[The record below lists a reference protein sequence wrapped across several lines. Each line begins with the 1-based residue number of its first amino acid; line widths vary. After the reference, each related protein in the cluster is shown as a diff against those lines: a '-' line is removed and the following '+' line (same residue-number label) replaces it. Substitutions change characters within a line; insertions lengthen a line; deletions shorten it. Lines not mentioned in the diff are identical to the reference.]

1 MAVVKL
7 VEEPRLFSGP
17 DSGYRRLGLALL
29 LATTVLLWATA
40 AAAQTIFIESF
51 ESGNFCA
58 WNSTVGVPGPFVES
72 FTGADGDPWPA
83 PWLAVGGVALA
94 DLQAGRARFR
104 SVPSGYSLARLFA
117 PVDTRDV
124 ELRFTV
130 VFEDI
135 ATQGVGF
142 YVRHNGG
149 YLQQTT
155 PSGQGY
161 AVFVEGFRALPGI
174 GVWREVDGVEQQ
186 IQILFDAAL
195 NFQNGVPYRV
205 RFRVNQVDS
214 ATTLLQAKVWPEA
227 GVEPEG
233 WQVEATDSTPALQ
246 GISGGIAPD
255 SWSAIQSP
263 GPITAHT
270 FIDDI
275 EVEAL
280 CNPLAGRGVVET
292 VAETFTFTEGPLW
305 RDDHLLFSDITAD
318 TIHRLDPPASFA
330 VFRSPSD
337 RANGLALLPGS
348 GELLACEHAT
358 RRLSRTDGAGVVSP
372 LEDNYLGMRFN
383 SPNDL
388 VVRSDGTVYFTDPDY
403 GLASPGDRELPF
415 NGLFRRD
422 PSGALTAEWEGTIGV
437 NQPNGVALSPDQQ
450 QLYLADSEAGELLV
464 FDVAADGSLSNRR
477 AIASGMT
484 LPDGLCVDHQGNVFV
499 ATWASTIELFTAD
512 GTPFGAIPIPQAAT
526 NCTFGGIDL
535 RTLYVT
541 AQTGLYRVP
550 LILPGI
556 R

>member
-1 MAVVKL
+1 MAAFGVARESRFL
-7 VEEPRLFSGP
+7 PRPGS
-17 DSGYRRLGLALL
+17 SRSRLGLALL
-29 LATTVLLWATA
+29 LVAGVCGSGLA
-40 AAAQTIFIESF
+40 AAAQTIFIEDF

-58 WNSTVGVPGPFVES
+58 WNSSLGVPGPFVEN
-72 FTGADGDPWPA
+72 FAGADGDPWPA
-83 PWLAVGGVALA
+83 YWSAVGGVALA
-94 DLQAGRARFR
+94 DLQAGQARFR
-104 SVPSGYSLARLFA
+104 PVPSGYSLARLFA

-142 YVRHNGG
+142 YVRQNGG

-155 PSGQGY
+155 PFGQGY

-186 IQILFDAAL
+186 IQIFFDAAL

-205 RFRVNQVDS
+205 RFRVNQVDL
-214 ATTLLQAKVWPEA
+214 ATTMLQAKVWPEA
-227 GVEPEG
+227 DAEPEG
-233 WQVEATDSTPALQ
+233 WQVQATDSTPALQ

-255 SWSAIQSP
+255 SWSALQSP

-270 FIDDI
+270 FVDDI

-280 CNPLAGRGVVET
+280 CNPLAGRGAVET
-292 VAETFTFTEGPLW
+292 VSESFVFTEGPLW
-305 RDDHLLFSDITAD
+305 RGDHLLFSDITAD
-318 TIHRLDPPASFA
+318 TIHRLDPPANFA
-330 VFRSPSD
+330 VFRDPSD

-348 GELLACEHAT
+348 GELLACEHST
-358 RRLSRTDGAGVVSP
+358 RRLSHTDGAGLVTP
-372 LEDNYLGMRFN
+372 LVDEYLGMRFN

-388 VVRSDGTVYFTDPDY
+388 VVRTDGTVYFTDPDY
-403 GLASPGDRELPF
+403 GLDNPGDRELPF

-422 PSGALTAEWEGTIGV
+422 PNGALTAEWEGVIGV
-437 NQPNGVALSPDQQ
+437 NQPNGVALSSDQQ

-477 AIASGMT
+477 AIATGLT
-484 LPDGLCVDHQGNVFV
+484 IPDGLCVDHQGNVFV
-499 ATWASTIELFTAD
+499 ATWASTIEVFAAD

-526 NCTFGGIDL
+526 NCTFGGTDF
-535 RTLYVT
+535 RSLYVT

-550 LILPGI
+550 MVLPGF